1 MRRTYLS
8 DLPKAII
15 TTFIILTSF
24 LLIDCHTQGPI
35 EVDTGNLNEVLS
47 PEGARI
53 VFCRYFRYRYKGFQ
67 VTLDPTP
74 YRTAYDSCFVYIIH
88 RETKKLTKILEHGS
102 HHLSWEGDLIAYN
115 QGPGC
120 DVEWVDFEGNLIPPS
135 DIYVMHPDGTG
146 KRFVVKGNSPFI
158 LLPDA
163 RKLIYRDGR
172 SLFSVNVDGTEKT
185 LIKDL
190 TDLLI
195 NEPPRPEGWYAVT
208 WLRDLVWDP
217 NANKILIGIM
227 PPSAP
232 YNGVWEMNLDGSG
245 LRKSRHQYGP
255 YFWTVKDKIPH
266 GEGGIQSVLDAL
278 TAGITYEQWGVPA
291 PEDFN

>member
-1 MRRTYLS
+1 MKHPYLS
-8 DLPKAII
+8 DVLRAIATALI
-15 TTFIILTSF
+15 VLMTS
-24 LLIDCHTQGPI
+24 LLADCHKQGPV

-47 PEGARI
+47 PEGDRI
-53 VFCRYFRYRYKGFQ
+53 AFCRYFRYRYRGFQ
-67 VTLDPTP
+67 LTLDPTS
-74 YRTAYDSCFVYIIH
+74 YKTAYDECFVYTIH
-88 RETKKLTKILEHGS
+88 REMNRLTKILEHGS

-120 DVEWVDFEGNLIPPS
+120 DVEWVTLEGTLVSPS
-135 DIYVMHPDGTG
+135 NIYVMHPDGTG

-158 LLPDA
+158 LLHDA

-172 SLFSVNVDGTEKT
+172 LLFSINVDGTEKA

-190 TDLLI
+190 SDLLI

-217 NANKILIGIM
+217 NVNKILIGIM

-232 YNGVWEMNLDGSG
+232 YHGIWEMNLDGSE
-245 LRKSRHQYGP
+245 LRKSSHQYDP
-255 YFWTVKDKIPH
+255 YFWTVKDKIPYDQ
-266 GEGGIQSVLDAL
+266 GGIQSALDAL
-278 TAGITYEQWGVPA
+278 TADITYEQWEVPP